1 MQTPQTLWHR
11 HYTEIRNILRLSI
24 PVAAG
29 LLLNRMIPFISV
41 VFVGHLGP
49 AELAAASLGSSLS
62 NILGLAVMAGLAGA
76 ITTLSGQVS
85 NPFHSPAYPSAPPL
99 SNMKMSVS
107 FASRVD
113 MLMIS
118 AGCCS
123 ACFETHHLC
132 RQNQTGIR
140 LLPLCLWGKVVAYP
154 ASCNPFLLPDFRCRH
169 MGRSSMRLW
178 GMCGSVP

>member
-1 MQTPQTLWHR
+1 MQTPQTLWQR
-11 HYTEIRNILRLSI
+11 HYTEIRNILHLSI

-85 NPFHSPAYPSAPPL
+85 NPFYPELALLLRKKSL
-99 SNMKMSVS
+99 SV
-107 FASRVD
+107 
-113 MLMIS
+113 LQPQLT
-118 AGCCS
+118 C
-123 ACFETHHLC
+123 
-132 RQNQTGIR
+132 
-140 LLPLCLWGKVVAYP
+140 
-154 ASCNPFLLPDFRCRH
+154 
-169 MGRSSMRLW
+169 
-178 GMCGSVP
+178 

>member
-1 MQTPQTLWHR
+1 MQTPQKLWHR
-11 HYTEIRNILRLSI
+11 HYTEIHNILRLSI

-85 NPFHSPAYPSAPPL
+85 TCFSPSGTSDYQHNHTCQL
-99 SNMKMSVS
+99 C
-107 FASRVD
+107 
-113 MLMIS
+113 MI
-118 AGCCS
+118 
-123 ACFETHHLC
+123 E
-132 RQNQTGIR
+132 QT
-140 LLPLCLWGKVVAYP
+140 L
-154 ASCNPFLLPDFRCRH
+154 
-169 MGRSSMRLW
+169 
-178 GMCGSVP
+178 

>member
-1 MQTPQTLWHR
+1 MQTPQKLWHR

-85 NPFHSPAYPSAPPL
+85 NLFQPPACPPAHPFAYPPAHPSAHPL
-99 SNMKMSVS
+99 
-107 FASRVD
+107 
-113 MLMIS
+113 L
-118 AGCCS
+118 
-123 ACFETHHLC
+123 TLLHL
-132 RQNQTGIR
+132 Q
-140 LLPLCLWGKVVAYP
+140 
-154 ASCNPFLLPDFRCRH
+154 
-169 MGRSSMRLW
+169 
-178 GMCGSVP
+178 

>member
-1 MQTPQTLWHR
+1 MQTSQTLWHR

-29 LLLNRMIPFISV
+29 LLLNRMIPFVSV

-85 NPFHSPAYPSAPPL
+85 
-99 SNMKMSVS
+99 K
-107 FASRVD
+107 
-113 MLMIS
+113 
-118 AGCCS
+118 
-123 ACFETHHLC
+123 HHLYLASTC
-132 RQNQTGIR
+132 NVSHQQASG
-140 LLPLCLWGKVVAYP
+140 LLACQWQWVSLCL
-154 ASCNPFLLPDFRCRH
+154 
-169 MGRSSMRLW
+169 
-178 GMCGSVP
+178 

>member
-1 MQTPQTLWHR
+1 MQTPQKLWHR
-11 HYTEIRNILRLSI
+11 HYTEIHNILRLSI

-85 NPFHSPAYPSAPPL
+85 SCYSPS
-99 SNMKMSVS
+99 
-107 FASRVD
+107 
-113 MLMIS
+113 
-118 AGCCS
+118 
-123 ACFETHHLC
+123 
-132 RQNQTGIR
+132 
-140 LLPLCLWGKVVAYP
+140 
-154 ASCNPFLLPDFRCRH
+154 
-169 MGRSSMRLW
+169 
-178 GMCGSVP
+178 